1 MRAAVLLTEKGR
13 EREELLVTLRAE
25 RLGRDAR
32 DAVRRALVE
41 TLLRGSRD
49 ELVLAL
55 DDTLLGIRPRPAS
68 VLRVA

>member
-1 MRAAVLLTEKGR
+1 
-13 EREELLVTLRAE
+13 
-25 RLGRDAR
+25 
-32 DAVRRALVE
+32 VRRTLVE
-41 TLLRGSRD
+41 TLLHGNRD